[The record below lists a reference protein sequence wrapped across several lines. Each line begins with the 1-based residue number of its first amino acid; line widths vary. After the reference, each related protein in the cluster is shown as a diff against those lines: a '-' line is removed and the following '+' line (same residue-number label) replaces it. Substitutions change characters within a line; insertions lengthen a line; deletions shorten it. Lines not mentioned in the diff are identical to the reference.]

1 MMRIVYMG
9 TPDFAVAPLEALVE
23 AGYPVAGVFTQQD
36 KPKNRGM
43 KMQPPPVKVAAQAH
57 GIPVFQ
63 PKSWKGEEAYEQL
76 RALEPELV
84 VVTAYGKLLPRRVLD
99 LPRYGC
105 INVHASLLPD
115 YRGASPIQQVILRGE
130 KQSGVTIM
138 QMDEGLDT
146 GDMLLR
152 RAIDLAP
159 DETADSLHDKLAA
172 LGAGL
177 LVECVEKLGKG
188 EITPEPQPEACRFY
202 APLIRKEDGHIH
214 FTEQAEQI
222 DRMARG
228 LQPWPGTF
236 SHLGGQTIKLFD
248 ITVEQDGPSGEC
260 GASLGCGKQGLQ
272 VACADGVVTIG
283 QLQAPG
289 GKRMACVDY
298 FRGHPYNKDV
308 HFE

>member
-1 MMRIVYMG
+1 M
-9 TPDFAVAPLEALVE
+9 
-23 AGYPVAGVFTQQD
+23 AGVFTQQD

-84 VVTAYGKLLPRRVLD
+84 VVTAYGQAAAPAGAGSAPVWLHQRPRLAAARLPGGQPHPAGDPAGR
-99 LPRYGC
+99 
-105 INVHASLLPD
+105 
-115 YRGASPIQQVILRGE
+115 

-177 LVECVEKLGKG
+177 LVECVEKLEKG

-236 SHLGGQTIKLFD
+236 SHLGGQTIKLFGYHSRAGRPFGGNAARSW
-248 ITVEQDGPSGEC
+248 IVGSKGSKWPVPM
-260 GASLGCGKQGLQ
+260 AS
-272 VACADGVVTIG
+272 
-283 QLQAPG
+283 
-289 GKRMACVDY
+289 
-298 FRGHPYNKDV
+298 
-308 HFE
+308 